1 MAAGRLTC
9 DWRRWRRKDGP
20 RATGDD
26 TDTPAFAL
34 ACDVALDIDGGARC
48 KVVDVGKVDAAEDDP
63 VTIDPLAERISLGE
77 QDETEVAGG
86 ADGPGPAADEADEND
101 LVQLT
106 RLGFHIRWTVFTGVS
121 FHG

>member
-1 MAAGRLTC
+1 M
-9 DWRRWRRKDGP
+9 
-20 RATGDD
+20 
-26 TDTPAFAL
+26 
-34 ACDVALDIDGGARC
+34 ALDIDGGARC

-77 QDETEVAGG
+77 QDEIEVAGG